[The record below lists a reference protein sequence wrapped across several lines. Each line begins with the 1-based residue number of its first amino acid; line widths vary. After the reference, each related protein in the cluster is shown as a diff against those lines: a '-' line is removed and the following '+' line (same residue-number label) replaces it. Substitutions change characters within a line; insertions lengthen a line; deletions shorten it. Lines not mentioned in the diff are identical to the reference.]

1 MKEKIKAYASFLLD
15 RCLSIKKGEPLA
27 ISYDSYDKDFV
38 DIVLEVA
45 KEKGITDIYLMEFDQ
60 AKAKEIL
67 ENFSIEEIKKH
78 PYFDRSIEKEVY
90 DKKGSILFPLSYGGK
105 SLLSDVDKEKMKAM
119 RYAQA
124 TTKQDAYKARGK
136 YDFPWCIAAVA
147 SKPWADELFP
157 NEENNL
163 EKLWNLIFDITFMNE
178 KNPLEAWE
186 RQISKNTEIK
196 NILTDL
202 KLTKLKYKNDIG
214 TDIEIGLPTDVIWWG
229 AAKKSMD
236 GKKDL
241 IVNVP
246 TLEVFTAP
254 NKDKVNGTVVSSKP
268 LVLSSTIIDK
278 LKLTFKDGKVTDA
291 WASNDEE
298 TLINMIKEFEG
309 MDALGEVAFVD
320 YDSAISNTNMVF
332 KSTLIDEN
340 ASCHLALGTGNV
352 KSIPGGETMTNEELL
367 KRGINRSNNHIDF
380 MIGTSDLSIIG
391 TDIYGNEIPLFV
403 DGNFALDKVKSF
415 LKERNDK

>member
-1 MKEKIKAYASFLLD
+1 
-15 RCLSIKKGEPLA
+15 
-27 ISYDSYDKDFV
+27 
-38 DIVLEVA
+38 
-45 KEKGITDIYLMEFDQ
+45 
-60 AKAKEIL
+60 
-67 ENFSIEEIKKH
+67 
-78 PYFDRSIEKEVY
+78 
-90 DKKGSILFPLSYGGK
+90 
-105 SLLSDVDKEKMKAM
+105 
-119 RYAQA
+119 
-124 TTKQDAYKARGK
+124 
-136 YDFPWCIAAVA
+136 
-147 SKPWADELFP
+147 
-157 NEENNL
+157 
-163 EKLWNLIFDITFMNE
+163 MNE

-268 LVLSSTIIDK
+268 IVLSSTIIDK

-298 TLINMIKEFEG
+298 TLVNMIKEFEG

-340 ASCHLALGTGNV
+340 ASCHLALGCGNV
-352 KSIPGGETMTNEELL
+352 KSIPGGETMTNDELL
-367 KRGINRSNNHIDF
+367 KQGINRSANHVDF
-380 MIGTSDLSIIG
+380 MIGTRDLSIIG
-391 TDIYGNEIPLFV
+391 IDIYGNEIPLFV